1 MSNSVEVLDVH
12 ELNSNPADLI
22 QSQGLMQVK
31 AQYTTAIQVV
41 RKRDLNQ
48 VIAAV
53 ENEAAIAGEEFFY
66 NYPQG
71 GNRVEGIAIGGA
83 LIIARVF
90 GNCAINTR
98 PIEYADKYIVHADFV
113 DFETGFN
120 LTRSYMGKKKT
131 LKNKSGKAIYEPER
145 NDEIVYQIITSK
157 AIRNVVSNGVPKF
170 LITKGI
176 VAAKT
181 NIRKKLEQMGKEK
194 AVTIILKRA
203 EEAKIPVERVE
214 ENFGKKDAWD
224 IDKMIMVI
232 GAIRMVEEGY
242 GTINDAFPKGGL
254 PETEEP
260 GEDQKNDQ
268 PSEQPKAEGCLPE
281 VQSVQT
287 DDKKSTE
294 PVILTPE
301 DWESPIKVI
310 AKIESISDLK
320 ELAAFKKDNKN
331 KLQAFSG
338 KDHESIQGALVT
350 QEHKLKNGR

>member
-1 MSNSVEVLDVH
+1 MSNNVEVLDVH
-12 ELNSNPADLI
+12 EINSNPTDLI
-22 QSQGLMQVK
+22 QSHGLMQVK

-41 RKRDLNQ
+41 KKRDLNQ
-48 VIAAV
+48 VIASV

-157 AIRNVVSNGVPKF
+157 AIRNVVSNGVPKY

-176 VAAKT
+176 AAAKS

-203 EEAKIPVERVE
+203 EEAKIPVDRVE
-214 ENFGKKDAWD
+214 ENFGKKDSWD

-260 GEDQKNDQ
+260 EDQKN
-268 PSEQPKAEGCLPE
+268 EQSPEQSKAESKNPE
-281 VQSVQT
+281 VQSVLT
-287 DDKKSTE
+287 DEKKKPE
-294 PVILTPE
+294 PIALTPE
-301 DWESPIKVI
+301 DWENPIKVI
-310 AKIESISDLK
+310 AKIESITDPK
-320 ELAAFKKDNKN
+320 ELASFKKENKN

-338 KDHESIQGALVT
+338 KDHDAIQGALTT
-350 QEHKLKNGR
+350 QEQKTKNGH

>member
-1 MSNSVEVLDVH
+1 MNNSIEVTDVH
-12 ELNSNPADLI
+12 ELNSNPKDLI
-22 QSQGLMQVK
+22 QSDGLMQVK

-41 RKRDLNQ
+41 KKRDLNQ
-48 VIAAV
+48 VIVGV

-90 GNCAINTR
+90 GNCAVNTR

-157 AIRNVVSNGVPKF
+157 AIRNVVSNGVPKY

-176 VAAKT
+176 AAAKT

-194 AVTIILKRA
+194 ATAIILKRA
-203 EEAKIPVERVE
+203 EEAKIPVDRVE
-214 ENFGKKDAWD
+214 ENFGKRDAWD
-224 IDKMIMVI
+224 VDKMIMVI

-260 GEDQKNDQ
+260 EDQKPEIQPDQ
-268 PSEQPKAEGCLPE
+268 NKNS
-281 VQSVQT
+281 
-287 DDKKSTE
+287 DKKSPEVESVITDEAKKIE
-294 PVILTPE
+294 PINLSAE
-301 DWESPIKVI
+301 DWEIPIKVI
-310 AKIESISDLK
+310 AKIESISDPK
-320 ELAAFKKDNKN
+320 ELAVFKKENKN
-331 KLQAFSG
+331 KLQSFSG
-338 KDHESIQGALVT
+338 KDHEAITRALTT
-350 QEHKLKNGR
+350 QEQKLKNGH